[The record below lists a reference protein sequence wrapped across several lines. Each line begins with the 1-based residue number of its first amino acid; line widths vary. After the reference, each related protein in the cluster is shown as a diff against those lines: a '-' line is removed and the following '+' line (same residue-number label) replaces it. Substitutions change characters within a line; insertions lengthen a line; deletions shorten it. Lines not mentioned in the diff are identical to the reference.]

1 VKIALICFHKNIGR
15 YPKEWIDLYKDS
27 ILNQTNMDFDIL
39 EIAESLDP
47 DHYTP
52 IICEGFGFLAIGK
65 KEDGSIILAFRPKSG
80 NMEDEIIWKSYNE
93 VINGKS

>member
-1 VKIALICFHKNIGR
+1 MAEFSKQYCELHDPHFT
-15 YPKEWIDLYKDS
+15 P
-27 ILNQTNMDFDIL
+27 DFDIL